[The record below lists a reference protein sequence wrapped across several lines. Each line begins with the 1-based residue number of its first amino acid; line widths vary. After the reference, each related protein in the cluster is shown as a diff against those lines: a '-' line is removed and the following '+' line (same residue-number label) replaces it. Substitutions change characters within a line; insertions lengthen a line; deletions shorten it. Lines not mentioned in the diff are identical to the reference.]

1 MRKEVI
7 LIMKALRILLRNIR
21 DGFKSVGRNLSLSI
35 ASISCITITLLIVAI
50 ALVVSYNVE
59 NITRLVRQ
67 DFTVVTF
74 VDTSA
79 TDEQLNS
86 LKAEIVAIENVDS
99 VEVETK
105 EQVAGEM
112 RDTSDELAAII
123 DSWSDETNPLY
134 DTLLVKVKDT
144 EKISDTAKQISDM
157 ELVTDVKYG
166 QGMVEELMQ
175 VFDVVEK
182 AMIIAMIALVFV
194 TLFLIGNTIKITIF
208 SRKRE
213 IEIMRLVGASNFSI
227 KQPFVIEGFCLGFL
241 GSIIPIAVTL
251 YGYSALYKH
260 FNGQL
265 FSPFVQLVKAEPFI
279 YVVSLILLGLGVV
292 VGMIGSYRAV
302 RKYLKI

>member
-1 MRKEVI
+1 
-7 LIMKALRILLRNIR
+7 MKAFRILLRNIR

-86 LKAEIVAIENVDS
+86 LKDEIVAIENVDS

-241 GSIIPIAVTL
+241 GSIIPIAATL

-302 RKYLKI
+302 RKYLKIW